1 MNGQRR
7 FRMFFQKK
15 ESVKEKKE
23 TKKAQSKKP
32 EQKAEDNN
40 APSPLLERYLQK
52 NMTDQMQVVSDE
64 VLAKAIK
71 TLLVEDEMKNDK
83 HWN

>member
-1 MNGQRR
+1 
-7 FRMFFQKK
+7 MFGKK
-15 ESVKEKKE
+15 VNKEKPVEEVAEKQEREEKE
-23 TKKAQSKKP
+23 GQGS
-32 EQKAEDNN
+32 
-40 APSPLLERYLQK
+40 SPLLERYLQK

-71 TLLVEDEMKNDK
+71 TLLYEDEMKNDK

>member
-1 MNGQRR
+1 
-7 FRMFFQKK
+7 MFFQKK

>member
-1 MNGQRR
+1 
-7 FRMFFQKK
+7 MFFQKK

-32 EQKAEDNN
+32 AQKVEDSN

>member
-7 FRMFFQKK
+7 FRMFFDKK
-15 ESVKEKKE
+15 QNVKQTKE
-23 TKKAQSKKP
+23 APSKKL
-32 EQKAEDNN
+32 EKKAEDNH
-40 APSPLLERYLQK
+40 AASPLLERYLQK

-71 TLLVEDEMKNDK
+71 TLLLEDEMKNDK